1 MKKIKIKI
9 FADGADFSGIVNY
22 NKKKFIKGLTTNPS
36 LMKKSGVKNYTAF
49 AKKIL
54 KIVNKKPI
62 SFEVFSDEFEGM
74 YNQAKKIASWGN
86 NVYVKIPVTNT
97 KGISTGS
104 LISKLADEGVSLNVT
119 ALMTVNQVKEVCSN
133 LRSEVPSVVSVFAGR
148 VADAGL
154 DPIPVM
160 SESLKITNKLDKCEL
175 LWASPRE
182 ILNLIQAES
191 VGCQIITM
199 TPDLWKKMDNL
210 GINLDDFSLAT
221 VKMFYDDAVKSNLKI

>member
-1 MKKIKIKI
+1 MKFKIKM
-9 FADGADFSGIVNY
+9 FADGADIEEIRKLRQNLKVSG
-22 NKKKFIKGLTTNPS
+22 FTTNPT
-36 LMKKSGVKNYTAF
+36 LLAKSGVMDYPGF
-49 AKKIL
+49 AKEAAKIAFPH
-54 KIVNKKPI
+54 PI
-62 SFEVFSDEFEGM
+62 SFEVFSDDLEEM
-74 YNQAKKIASWGN
+74 YEQAKKIYTWGE

-119 ALMTVNQVKEVCSN
+119 ALMTINQVEEVCSN

-148 VADAGL
+148 IADAGI

>member
-1 MKKIKIKI
+1 MNFKIKL
-9 FADGADFSGIVNY
+9 FADGADIEEIRKLRQNPKVSG
-22 NKKKFIKGLTTNPS
+22 FTTNPT
-36 LMKKSGVKNYTAF
+36 LLAKSGVMDYPGF
-49 AKKIL
+49 AKEVAKIAL
-54 KIVNKKPI
+54 PHPI
-62 SFEVFSDEFEGM
+62 SFEVISDDLDEM
-74 YNQAKKIASWGN
+74 YEQAKKIYTWGE

-97 KGISTGS
+97 KGLSTGS
-104 LISKLADEGVSLNVT
+104 LISKLTQEGVSLNVT
-119 ALMTVNQVKEVCSN
+119 ALMTVSQVKEVCSN

-148 VADAGL
+148 IADAGI

-160 SESLKITNKLDKCEL
+160 NESLKITNKLDKCEL

-210 GINLDDFSLAT
+210 GLKLDDISLAT
-221 VKMFYDDAVKSNLKI
+221 VKMFFDDAVKSNLKI

>member
-1 MKKIKIKI
+1 M
-9 FADGADFSGIVNY
+9 FADGADIEEIRKLRQNLKVSG
-22 NKKKFIKGLTTNPS
+22 FTTNPT
-36 LMKKSGVKNYTAF
+36 LLAKSGVMDYPGF
-49 AKKIL
+49 AKEAAEIAFPY
-54 KIVNKKPI
+54 PI
-62 SFEVFSDEFEGM
+62 SFEVFSDDLEEM
-74 YNQAKKIASWGN
+74 YEQAKKIYTWGK

-148 VADAGL
+148 IADAGI

-160 SESLKITNKLDKCEL
+160 SESLKITNNLDKCEL

>member
-1 MKKIKIKI
+1 
-9 FADGADFSGIVNY
+9 
-22 NKKKFIKGLTTNPS
+22 
-36 LMKKSGVKNYTAF
+36 
-49 AKKIL
+49 
-54 KIVNKKPI
+54 
-62 SFEVFSDEFEGM
+62 
-74 YNQAKKIASWGN
+74 
-86 NVYVKIPVTNT
+86 
-97 KGISTGS
+97 
-104 LISKLADEGVSLNVT
+104 
-119 ALMTVNQVKEVCSN
+119 
-133 LRSEVPSVVSVFAGR
+133 
-148 VADAGL
+148 
-154 DPIPVM
+154 M